1 VGVPAVRFV
10 RRVGREI
17 TTPDLYRLVATGLV
31 LLGLIAGIVAVATA
45 QHRSALLRDIVA
57 VNGPLSVGAQELYRS
72 LSDADATASNAFLA
86 NGAEPAALRQRYLDD
101 IARATKALTVALGDA
116 DEGDAAR
123 LGVLADQLP
132 VYTGLVET
140 ARSYNRLGVPLGAA
154 YLREASGLMRQT
166 LLPAA
171 DEVLGNAQRRLIAGQ
186 REAAGF
192 PWAVLLLG
200 LVTVGSLLAAQV
212 LVARRSNRVFNR
224 GLLAASLAALILLAW
239 STTALGLAAR
249 QVEIGHRN
257 GSALVSLLAD
267 ARRAALQAHA
277 DEGLTLVARGSG
289 AAFEKEFGAVLT
301 ELIGADGRGGMLAE
315 ASARAP
321 SAADR
326 AVIEEARGQAG
337 RWRDLHGQVRRLDDS
352 GDYLGAVKLATATGP
367 ESLSGLFGKLD
378 AAISTALDQTNERV
392 HRQANHADN
401 ALGGLVFAL
410 VLLTAGLMTAVV
422 VGIRPR
428 IGEYR

>member
-1 VGVPAVRFV
+1 MGVPAVLFV
-10 RRVGREI
+10 RRFGRGI

-31 LLGLIAGIVAVATA
+31 LLGLVAGSVAVATT

-72 LSDADATASNAFLA
+72 LSDADATASDAFLA
-86 NGAEPAALRQRYLDD
+86 NGAEPAVLRQRYLDD
-101 IARATKALTVALGDA
+101 IARATSALTVALAEA
-116 DEGDAAR
+116 DQEDAAR
-123 LGVLADQLP
+123 LAVLADQLP

-171 DEVLGNAQRRLIAGQ
+171 DQVLRSAQGRLIAGQ

-200 LVTVGSLLAAQV
+200 LVVIGSLLAAQV
-212 LVARRSNRVFNR
+212 LIARRSNRVFNR
-224 GLLAASLAALILLAW
+224 GLLAASLAALISLVW
-239 STTALGLAAR
+239 STTAVGLAAR
-249 QVEIGHRN
+249 HVETGHRD

-267 ARRAALQAHA
+267 ARRAALQARA
-277 DEGLTLVARGSG
+277 DESLTLVARGSG
-289 AAFEKEFGAVLT
+289 AAFEKEFGVVLT
-301 ELIGADGRGGMLAE
+301 ELIGVDGRGGMLAG

-321 SAADR
+321 SHADR
-326 AVIEEARGQAG
+326 AVIEEARGQAR
-337 RWRDLHGQVRRLDDS
+337 RWRDLHVEVRKLDDR
-352 GDYLGAVKLATATGP
+352 GDYLGAVKLATAAGP
-367 ESLSGLFGKLD
+367 ESLSGRFGKLD

-392 HRQANHADN
+392 HRQAGHAGN
-401 ALGGLVFAL
+401 ALGGLAVAL
-410 VLLTAGLMTAVV
+410 VLLTAALLTAIV